1 MVNRCV
7 CFNQPFENLKCLME
21 LKNLK
26 TFEELKR
33 EVVFGEKCKMCVP
46 YVKKMIETGKTMFP
60 YIPNAQEVKS
70 LLKS

>member
-1 MVNRCV
+1 
-7 CFNQPFENLKCLME
+7 ME

-26 TFEELKR
+26 TFEELKG

-46 YVKKMIETGKTMFP
+46 YVQKMIETGKTMFP
-60 YIPNAQEVKS
+60 YIPNVQEVKS